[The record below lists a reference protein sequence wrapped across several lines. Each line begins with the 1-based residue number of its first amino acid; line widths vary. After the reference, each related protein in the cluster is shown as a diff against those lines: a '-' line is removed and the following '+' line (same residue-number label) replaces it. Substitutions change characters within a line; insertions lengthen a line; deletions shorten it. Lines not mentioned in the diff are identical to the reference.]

1 MENKGIKTKSDYLD
15 YDLALNKAK
24 ELLKDDRTKVMGLY
38 IIVSINTGLRIGD
51 VIQLQW
57 EQLRLDS
64 FKIVEQKTGKDRIIK
79 VNDKIS
85 SAVSLFD
92 NMKGI
97 VFKSQK
103 GSIYSRQQ
111 LNRKLKSTFSRQV
124 KSGNNISSHS
134 LRKTFGRRVW
144 NNLDCS
150 DSALIV
156 LSELFNHTSVKVTR
170 TYLGIRQEELNDV
183 YMSL

>member
-1 MENKGIKTKSDYLD
+1 MKKGTTTKSDYLD

-24 ELLKDDRTKVMGLY
+24 ELLKDDKTKVMGLY

-64 FKIVEQKTGKDRIIK
+64 FKITEQKTGKDK
-79 VNDKIS
+79 VVRNNDKIS

-92 NMKGI
+92 NTRGI

-111 LNRKLKSTFSRQV
+111 LNRKLKSVFGRQV

-134 LRKTFGRRVW
+134 LRKTFGRRYW
-144 NNLDCS
+144 DNNDCS
-150 DSALIV
+150 DKSLTM
-156 LSELFNHTSVKVTR
+156 LSEVFNHTSVKVTR

>member
-1 MENKGIKTKSDYLD
+1 MKKGAKIKSDYLD

-24 ELLKDDRTKVMGLY
+24 ELMKYDKSKIMGLY

-51 VIQLQW
+51 VIQLSW

-64 FKIVEQKTGKDRIIK
+64 FKITEQKTGKERIIK
-79 VNDKIS
+79 INDKIS
-85 SAVSLFD
+85 SAVAMFD
-92 NMKGI
+92 NTKGI

-111 LNRKLKSTFSRQV
+111 LNRKLKQVFGRQV
-124 KSGNNISSHS
+124 KNGNNISSHS

-156 LSELFNHTSVKVTR
+156 LSELFNHVSLKVTR
-170 TYLGIRQEELNDV
+170 QYLGIRQEELNDV